1 MPKGPE
7 DWDAEVDGVVVAQMK
22 SDSSLSLKVGWY
34 KKIITTLEEYS
45 LDTDFETIKN
55 YPPNEWKYK
64 VTKCVEEKNKERL
77 SQKLHKT
84 EDGQQTVKTNTAIIV
99 EKILD
104 PLYVRKPVP
113 ELLCH

>member
-7 DWDAEVDGVVVAQMK
+7 NWDAEVDGVVVAQIK

-64 VTKCVEEKNKERL
+64 VTKCLDLPSDDRL
-77 SQKLHKT
+77 SCTFHQICRY
-84 EDGQQTVKTNTAIIV
+84 IINFDPPCV
-99 EKILD
+99 LLEK
-104 PLYVRKPVP
+104 
-113 ELLCH
+113 

>member
-45 LDTDFETIKN
+45 LDTDFKTIKN

-64 VTKCVEEKNKERL
+64 VTKCVEKKNK
-77 SQKLHKT
+77 
-84 EDGQQTVKTNTAIIV
+84 
-99 EKILD
+99 
-104 PLYVRKPVP
+104 
-113 ELLCH
+113 